1 MLREE
6 RLWHI
11 TQKLLQ
17 NRVVRVGELADEF
30 GLTAATVRTDLTE
43 LENRGLARRTH
54 GGAILVETLAAR
66 ETHTAEAISIEETR
80 LAERF
85 DVQRAEKKAIGRA
98 AAALIEDEETIA
110 IDGGTT
116 TYQVARNLAE
126 KRHLT
131 IITCV
136 LNDVWQELVTR
147 ADLQIF
153 FTGGFLRAE
162 SLSMVGEVA
171 EAALRSFWASKAILG
186 IDGISCERGFTVL
199 NFLEASVKKRMIE
212 ASQELIFVADHTKFG
227 KVAPIPVAHVDR
239 KCTVITDWR
248 APEQYVTRLRECGVN
263 VIVAPGASAQGVGGE
278 RLAERLAERP
288 AEEAA
293 GQNGSAAETPVVR
306 K

>member
-17 NRVVRVGELADEF
+17 NRVVRVGDLAEEF

-43 LENRGLARRTH
+43 LESRGLARRTH
-54 GGAILVETLAAR
+54 GGAILVETVAAR
-66 ETHTAEAISIEETR
+66 EANTAEAVSIEETR
-80 LAERF
+80 LLERF
-85 DVQRAEKKAIGRA
+85 DVQHAEKQAIGRA
-98 AAALIEDEETIA
+98 AAALIGDDETIA

-116 TYQVARNLAE
+116 TYEVARNLSD

-136 LNDVWQELVTR
+136 LNTVWQELVTR
-147 ADLQIF
+147 SDLQIF

-162 SLSMVGEVA
+162 SLSMVGEIA
-171 EAALRSFWASKAILG
+171 EAALRNFWASKAILG
-186 IDGISCERGFTVL
+186 IDGISCERGFTAL

-239 KCTVITDWR
+239 KCTVVTDWR
-248 APEQYVTRLRECGVN
+248 TPVQYVESLRACGVR
-263 VIVAPGASAQGVGGE
+263 VIVAQSPGDEAPGQGGLE
-278 RLAERLAERP
+278 LQFAADKE
-288 AEEAA
+288 EEACHIH
-293 GQNGSAAETPVVR
+293 P

>member
-17 NRVVRVGELADEF
+17 DRVVRVGELAEEF

-43 LENRGLARRTH
+43 LENRGLARRSH
-54 GGAILVETLAAR
+54 GGAILAETVPAR
-66 ETHTAEAISIEETR
+66 EASGAESVSIEETR
-80 LAERF
+80 LVDRF
-85 DVQRAEKKAIGRA
+85 DVQRAEKESIGRV
-98 AAALIEDEETIA
+98 AAALIGDEETIA

-116 TYQVARNLAE
+116 TYEVARNLGD

-136 LNDVWQELVTR
+136 LNDVWQDLVTR
-147 ADLQIF
+147 SDLQIF

-162 SLSMVGEVA
+162 SLSMVGEIA
-171 EAALRSFWASKAILG
+171 ETALRGFWASKAILG
-186 IDGISCERGFTVL
+186 IDGISCERGFTAL

-227 KVAPIPVAHVDR
+227 KVAPIPVARVER
-239 KCTVITDWR
+239 ECTVITDWR
-248 APEQYVTRLRECGVN
+248 ASVHHINTLRERGVR
-263 VIVAPGASAQGVGGE
+263 VIVAEPLPGEASSENGAQH
-278 RLAERLAERP
+278 
-288 AEEAA
+288 
-293 GQNGSAAETPVVR
+293 ETATGR